1 VTNNEKIEQSAFNLL
16 RGMLGTDA
24 SFRNG
29 QWEAIESIV
38 IKKRRTLVVQR
49 TGWGKSVIYFIAS
62 KLLRNQGLGFTI
74 IVSPLL
80 SLMRNQIEAAER
92 IGVKAATINSDYF
105 LAQRFSGD

>member
-1 VTNNEKIEQSAFNLL
+1 
-16 RGMLGTDA
+16 MLGTDA

-62 KLLRNQGLGFTI
+62 KLFRNQGLVRI
-74 IVSPLL
+74 PEHPDSIPEL
-80 SLMRNQIEAAER
+80 SGHLSISY
-92 IGVKAATINSDYF
+92 I
-105 LAQRFSGD
+105 